1 MLNRRL
7 LPALIAPAVILAVA
21 LWALAPWSGIHW
33 LQAGLALMVALLSAG
48 LVFLFLF
55 RRQLPGSRPRRA
67 WFLYGWS
74 LAVFAGL
81 FLLYPVIIQ
90 YLFSL
95 HGQAGPLISERLRAA
110 VIFLLLL
117 IILIPTILSLFQRNK
132 S

>member
-7 LPALIAPAVILAVA
+7 LPAFIAPAVILAVA
-21 LWALAPWSGIHW
+21 FWAFAPWAGVSW
-33 LQAGLALMVALLSAG
+33 LQAGLALLVALVSAA

-55 RRQLPGSRPRRA
+55 RRELPGSRSRRG
-67 WFLYGWS
+67 WFLYGWA

-81 FLLYPVIIQ
+81 FLIYPVIIQ
-90 YLFSL
+90 YLFAW
-95 HGQAGPLISERLRAA
+95 QAHAAPLFSDKVRAA

-117 IILIPTILSLFQRNK
+117 VILIPTLLSLFQRNK